1 MTAPARVQPAA
12 VPVGWLCWSAGHS
25 PGNCFCTGGSGGDSL
40 VAPDVEAGLSH
51 LRCGRLGALFVLCQL
66 IWSGMAI
73 GCLAFAARLVGES
86 VHTAVPD
93 RFPVQLGN
101 LIETIFAT
109 GAADRRPLP
118 CENTGV
124 LRCTV
129 RVPFCLLWQLLAATA
144 CAFCCFGSVPLW
156 AGPGCCA
163 W

>member
-1 MTAPARVQPAA
+1 MYSLLLFLWAGYAGLQATAPATAFAQVAQ
-12 VPVGWLCWSAGHS
+12 VGTADR
-25 PGNCFCTGGSGGDSL
+25 PYL

-101 LIETIFAT
+101 LTETIFAT